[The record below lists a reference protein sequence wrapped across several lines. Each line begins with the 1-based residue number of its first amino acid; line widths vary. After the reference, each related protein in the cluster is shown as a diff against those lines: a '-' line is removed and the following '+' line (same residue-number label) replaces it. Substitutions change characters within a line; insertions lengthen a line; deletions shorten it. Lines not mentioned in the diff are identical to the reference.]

1 MSAQDVF
8 QISECLRNI
17 AMREQLR
24 RERFWRRPGGQ
35 QTTHLLD
42 LPGALL
48 YRILAFCDPPSL
60 RAALAAS
67 RLVHVSFVDA
77 CQLL

>member
-1 MSAQDVF
+1 MSAQDVA

-35 QTTHLLD
+35 QTIHVLD
-42 LPGALL
+42 LRLPGALL

-60 RAALAAS
+60 RAALVAS
-67 RLVHVSFVDA
+67 R
-77 CQLL
+77 